1 MRESGGHAPRGEPR
15 LPYGEGTYR
24 RAYVLVGG
32 EGRVVADM
40 EDDFHRFRVTLEH
53 DGARVTRVVGEAF
66 RFPWT
71 ECPGAA
77 AVLERL
83 AGMAL
88 TTRPTAAGE
97 HSDPRSHCTHLF
109 DTAALAVAHAAAGR
123 LRRRYD
129 VEVPDRVEGR
139 TRARLFRDG
148 APLLDWEV
156 EGTRVVAPAPF
167 AGLALRGREFMGFV
181 ERELDPDLAEAVLVL
196 RRTCFIS
203 AGRARD
209 LDAAPNAG
217 VYMGLAANTCYGFT
231 PGIAERALRVQ
242 GMTRDFTHR
251 PEALLADVAG
261 PPRGANLKI

>member
-1 MRESGGHAPRGEPR
+1 V
-15 LPYGEGTYR
+15 YR
-24 RAYVLVGG
+24 RAYALVGG

-53 DGARVTRVVGEAF
+53 DGVRVTRVVGEAL

-83 AGMAL
+83 SGMAL
-88 TTRPTAAGE
+88 TTRPTAAGL
-97 HSDPRSHCTHLF
+97 HSDPRAHCTHLF

-139 TRARLFRDG
+139 TRARLRRDG
-148 APLLDWEV
+148 EPLLDWEV
-156 EGTRVVAPAPF
+156 EHTRVVAPEPF
-167 AGLALRGREFMGFV
+167 ADLPLRGRDFLRFV
-181 ERELDPDLAEAVLVL
+181 EHELDPDLGEAALVL
-196 RRTCFIS
+196 RRACFIS

-217 VYMGLAANTCYGFT
+217 VYLPLAANTCHSFT

-242 GMTRDFTHR
+242 GTTREFTHR
-251 PEALLADVAG
+251 PEVLLADVAAEEG
-261 PPRGANLKI
+261 